1 MLAAFHWSDLATYST
16 ALAPILAL
24 TAFLG
29 RVLWKSIKHE
39 LTPNS
44 GTSLRD
50 AIDRIEHAVT
60 MTQSDIQRIDKALER
75 HLGYHDATDPQLQQ
89 H

>member
-1 MLAAFHWSDLATYST
+1 MFAAFHWSDLATYST

-50 AIDRIEHAVT
+50 AIDRIEEAVT
-60 MTQSDIQRIDKALER
+60 MTKSDVQRIDKALER
-75 HLGYHDATDPQLQQ
+75 HLGYHDATDPQLPQ

>member
-1 MLAAFHWSDLATYST
+1 VFAALHWSDLATYST

-29 RVLWKSIKHE
+29 RVLWKNIKHE
-39 LTPNS
+39 LRPNS
-44 GTSLRD
+44 GASLRD

-75 HLGYHDATDPQLQQ
+75 HLGYHDATDTQLPQ